1 MIVFLFTTTT
11 TSFRRFTSVQHCA
24 KQLIYIILFN
34 SPKNPIR
41 GRLFFIPLNI
51 HMGFPGRSVV
61 KNLPANA
68 GDVGSIPGSGRFP
81 WRRKWQLTPV
91 FLAWEILWTEEPAGL
106 VHGVTKESDMTEQ
119 QQHTQEHTE

>member
-1 MIVFLFTTTT
+1 MIVFLLTTST

-61 KNLPANA
+61 KINQ
-68 GDVGSIPGSGRFP
+68 IPYDYTVEVRNRFKGLDLIECLMSYGLRFVTLYRSGASPPGRGP
-81 WRRKWQLTPV
+81 
-91 FLAWEILWTEEPAGL
+91 
-106 VHGVTKESDMTEQ
+106 
-119 QQHTQEHTE
+119 